1 MAPNP
6 PLVAELDPQEEASTS
21 PLVDAR
27 KVFGWAR
34 TSRHHLLDL
43 WILDVDGT
51 EYVSDRHV
59 MIRRDRLT
67 GINRLWA
74 RTIALTPRSAPI
86 LEAALHARL
95 SSRPTKSVFDLRRIA
110 ALYLAG
116 AGVQRLQGHHS
127 DLHAVML
134 GGDRVG
140 LAVPL
145 SKTDPARPLGVVP
158 GLPPAPTTSTFV
170 WDER

>member
-6 PLVAELDPQEEASTS
+6 PLVAELDPREEASTS

-34 TSRHHLLDL
+34 TSQHHRLDL

-74 RTIALTPRSAPI
+74 CTVALTPRSAPA

-95 SSRPTKSVFDLRRIA
+95 SSRPSGSVFALERIT
-110 ALYLAG
+110 ALYLVG
-116 AGVQRLQGHHS
+116 AGVQRLQGKHS
-127 DLHAVML
+127 DLHAVMH
-134 GGDRVG
+134 GADRIG

-145 SKTDPARPLGVVP
+145 TKTDPARPFGVVP
-158 GLPPAPTTSTFV
+158 GLPPGPYQTPFT